1 MLTRQIWALAMRRK
15 IATIHVATITLTL
28 FTAGATTQASDWMR
42 FRGPDASG
50 VADAVPAPL
59 ELNPTAGYIWKR
71 PTPPGKSSPVLAGS
85 RLFFTAHEPDRLLTI
100 ALDRETGE
108 TLWTRELRP
117 ARTDERNPLNDAAVP
132 TPVTDGQTLYV
143 FFADF
148 GLAAYTVEGREL
160 WRRPLGPFTSPHGIA
175 SSPLLV
181 DGMLVL
187 LLEQLD
193 NGAVIGVEASTG
205 EPKWSVPRPPS
216 IGGSFATPV
225 AYRSPEG
232 AWQAV
237 VTSPFEMAAYE
248 PKTGEKLWRVAGL
261 AHQPKS
267 SPFLAGDLILTGV
280 QEDNARG
287 RLKSWEETLL
297 DLDRD
302 GSGVVESHEIRG
314 AIADYDR
321 DGVFGRND
329 YEQWV
334 VEKSPPSRLMAV
346 RPGGRGDLTSQAVV
360 WSVDR
365 GVPRVTTPLAY
376 GGIVYMVRNGGILGA
391 FDLATGKEHKTA
403 RLNGAIDEYFA
414 SPVAAGGKILTT
426 SRSCKLT
433 WIDAG
438 PNWETLKVNDLGMV
452 ADPGA
457 ANTPTEECFA
467 TPALGHDGIFVRTS
481 SALYRFASNEV
492 QQHD

>member
-1 MLTRQIWALAMRRK
+1 MWRAVAVRRAAA
-15 IATIHVATITLTL
+15 IRIVVATL
-28 FTAGATTQASDWMR
+28 AAVVATCPNAQASDWTR

-50 VADAVPAPL
+50 VADSAPAPL
-59 ELNPTAGYIWKR
+59 DMNPDAGYIWKR
-71 PTPPGKSSPVLAGS
+71 KTPPGKSSPVLAGP
-85 RLFFTAHEPDRLLTI
+85 RLFFTAYEPDRLLTI

-117 ARTDERNPLNDAAVP
+117 THTDERNPLNDAAVP
-132 TPVTDGQTLYV
+132 TPVTDGQSVYV

-148 GLAAYTVEGREL
+148 GLAAYSVEGREI

-193 NGAVIGVEASTG
+193 DGAVVGIEAATG
-205 EPKWSVPRPPS
+205 EPKWKVPRPMS

-225 AYRSPEG
+225 AYRTPEG
-232 AWQAV
+232 ELQAV
-237 VTSPFEMAAYE
+237 VTSPFELAAYD
-248 PKTGEKLWRVAGL
+248 PRSGEKLWRVAGL

-267 SPFLAGDLILTGV
+267 SPFVAGDLILAGV

-287 RLKSWEETLL
+287 RLKSWEETVQ

-302 GSGVVESHEIRG
+302 GSGVIESQEIRG

-321 DGVFGRND
+321 DGIFGRAD
-329 YEQWV
+329 YDQWV
-334 VEKSPPSRLMAV
+334 VEKSPPSQLLAV
-346 RPGGRGDLTSQAVV
+346 RPRGRGDLTSQAIV

-376 GGIVYMVRNGGILGA
+376 NGLVYMVRNGGILGA
-391 FDLATGKEHKTA
+391 FDLATGHEHKTG
-403 RLNGAIDEYFA
+403 RLSGAIDEYFA
-414 SPVAAGGKILTT
+414 SPIATGGKILTT

-433 WIDAG
+433 WIQAG
-438 PNWETLKVNDLGMV
+438 PNWEALKVNDLG
-452 ADPGA
+452 
-457 ANTPTEECFA
+457 EECFA
-467 TPALGHDGIFVRTS
+467 TPALGHDGIFVRTT
-481 SALYRFASNEV
+481 SAIYRFATNEA
-492 QQHD
+492 QQQN

>member
-1 MLTRQIWALAMRRK
+1 M
-15 IATIHVATITLTL
+15 IATGTIALITTGTIALITTCP
-28 FTAGATTQASDWMR
+28 TAQAADWMR
-42 FRGPDASG
+42 FRGPDAGG
-50 VADAVPAPL
+50 VAEAVPAPL
-59 ELNPTAGYIWKR
+59 EMKPTAGYIWKR
-71 PTPPGKSSPVLAGS
+71 PTPPGKSSPVLAGP
-85 RLFFTAHEPDRLLTI
+85 RLFFTAHEPGRLLTI

-117 ARTDERNPLNDAAVP
+117 ARTDERNPLNDPAVP
-132 TPVTDGQTLYV
+132 TPVTDGQSVYV

-148 GLAAYTVEGREL
+148 GLAAYSVDGREL
-160 WRRPLGPFTSPHGIA
+160 WRRPLGPFSSPHGIA

-193 NGAVIGVEASTG
+193 DGAVVGIDASNG
-205 EPKWSVPRPPS
+205 EPRWKVPRPAS
-216 IGGSFATPV
+216 IGGCFATPV
-225 AYRSPEG
+225 AYRTPEG
-232 AWQAV
+232 ELQAV
-237 VTSPFEMAAYE
+237 VTSPFELAAYH

-287 RLKSWEETLL
+287 RLKSWEETVR

-302 GSGVVESHEIRG
+302 GSGVIESHEIRG

-321 DGVFGRND
+321 DGIFGRAD

-346 RPGGRGDLTSQAVV
+346 RPRGRGDLTSQAVV

-376 GGIVYMVRNGGILGA
+376 NGIVYMVRNGGILGA
-391 FDLATGKEHKTA
+391 FDLATGEERKTA
-403 RLNGAIDEYFA
+403 RLSGAIDEYFA
-414 SPVAAGGKILTT
+414 SPVAAGGRILTT

-433 WIDAG
+433 WIDPG
-438 PNWETLKVNDLGMV
+438 PDWETLKVNDLGT
-452 ADPGA
+452 ASEPGGS
-457 ANTPTEECFA
+457 NGPSEECFA

-481 SALYRFASNEV
+481 SAIYRFATSDVE
-492 QQHD
+492 QQN

>member
-1 MLTRQIWALAMRRK
+1 MRHA
-15 IATIHVATITLTL
+15 IATIAIALITTGTIALIATCP
-28 FTAGATTQASDWMR
+28 TAKAADWMR
-42 FRGPDASG
+42 FRGPDAGG
-50 VADAVPAPL
+50 VAEAVPAPL
-59 ELNPTAGYIWKR
+59 EMNSTAGYIWKR
-71 PTPPGKSSPVLAGS
+71 QTPPGKSSPVLAGP
-85 RLFFTAHEPDRLLTI
+85 RLFFTAHEPGRLLTI

-117 ARTDERNPLNDAAVP
+117 RHTDERNPLNDAAVP

-193 NGAVIGVEASTG
+193 DGAVIGVDASTG
-205 EPKWSVPRPPS
+205 EPKWKAPRPAS

-225 AYRSPEG
+225 AYRTPEG
-232 AWQAV
+232 ALQAV
-237 VTSPFEMAAYE
+237 VTSPFELAAYD

-287 RLKSWEETLL
+287 RLKSWEETVS

-302 GSGVVESHEIRG
+302 GSGVIESHEIRG

-321 DGVFGRND
+321 DGIFGRAD

-346 RPGGRGDLTSQAVV
+346 RPRGRGDLTSQAVV
-360 WSVDR
+360 WNVDR

-376 GGIVYMVRNGGILGA
+376 NGIVYMVRNGGILGA
-391 FDLATGKEHKTA
+391 FDLATGHEHKTA
-403 RLNGAIDEYFA
+403 RLSGAIDEYFA
-414 SPVAAGGKILTT
+414 SPVAAGGRILTT
-426 SRSCKLT
+426 SRNCKLT
-433 WIDAG
+433 WIAPG
-438 PNWETLKVNDLGMV
+438 PEWETLKVNDLGT
-452 ADPGA
+452 ASEQGGS
-457 ANTPTEECFA
+457 NGQSEECFA

-481 SALYRFASNEV
+481 SALYRFATSDV
-492 QQHD
+492 QQQD